1 MDLTNLSLPDIIVT
15 HKEIGIKKKQTQK
28 KKVKL
33 IIEEDEPEIIN
44 EIKLTNSNPETKI
57 DNKNFELV
65 NIAYT
70 IEETDLTKLSK
81 IELLSKCEE
90 FGIKRCKS
98 KNKRE
103 LIELITGY
111 NNTKNNNDHISKSL
125 TDKSKEHVNTN
136 NIINTYTSNET
147 KHLKPLIKWSGGKSD
162 EIKMFEKY
170 FPEHYNIYIE
180 PFVGGGSVYF
190 YLNPIN
196 AIISDVHIELIDL
209 YKSIGNG
216 KGQEIYDFM
225 KQSSNDENTYY
236 KVRDEMEINNELD
249 SAKRFYYQ
257 RKTCFRGMLRYNK
270 NGKFNIPFGRYKTIN
285 YNELINK
292 DYEALLGRTEILNN
306 GFDYIFE
313 NYNDEN
319 NFMFLDPP
327 YDSEFTDY
335 GYCQFGKEEQKKLAL
350 FFKNTKIKCLMIIG
364 KTKFIEELYDGY
376 IVSEYDKKYKFKIY
390 GNRIGDEIN
399 TKHLIIKNY

>member
-1 MDLTNLSLPDIIVT
+1 MSFLLDNNKIELNNMDNINNIVCNIEEMDLTKLPKSELLAKCVELGFAKCKSKNKGELIDLINV
-15 HKEIGIKKKQTQK
+15 KTQPK

-33 IIEEDEPEIIN
+33 IIEDDNTEEKTDENIN
-44 EIKLTNSNPETKI
+44 KI
-57 DNKNFELV
+57 LMDV
-65 NIAYT
+65 
-70 IEETDLTKLSK
+70 
-81 IELLSKCEE
+81 
-90 FGIKRCKS
+90 
-98 KNKRE
+98 
-103 LIELITGY
+103 
-111 NNTKNNNDHISKSL
+111 
-125 TDKSKEHVNTN
+125 SKEDDKIS
-136 NIINTYTSNET
+136 NIIITNKSNQT

-170 FPEHYNIYIE
+170 FPEHYTRYIE
-180 PFVGGGSVYF
+180 PFIGGGSVYF
-190 YLNPIN
+190 YLNPDN
-196 AIISDVHIELIDL
+196 AIISDVHTELIDL

-216 KGQEIYDFM
+216 KGQEIFDFM
-225 KQSSNDENTYY
+225 KENPNDENTYY
-236 KVRDEMEINNELD
+236 KVRDEMVINDTLD

-285 YNELINK
+285 YNEIINK
-292 DYEALLGRTEILNN
+292 DYEILLGRTEILNK

-350 FFKNTKIKCLMIIG
+350 LFKNTKIKCLMVIG
-364 KTKFIEELYDGY
+364 KTKFIEELYNGY
-376 IVSEYDKKYKFKIY
+376 IVAEYDKKYRFKLY
-390 GNRIGDEIN
+390 DNRIGDEIN